1 MKIQIPG
8 LIPRDKAAIMVCIRM
23 PLLDHTS
30 HTVQGFQPQLQD
42 LVLITAHLWVA
53 LGQYLAAMNLCIY
66 LV

>member
-42 LVLITAHLWVA
+42 LVLITAHL
-53 LGQYLAAMNLCIY
+53 
-66 LV
+66 